1 MNNMIKN
8 YVNKLTKEQITSFA
22 LMHNILLSPSELDFT
37 YNFVK
42 SNYEE
47 VIQNYDSINL
57 DQYRSYYS
65 EENFT
70 KIKALFKEYSEK
82 FKPFLN

>member
-1 MNNMIKN
+1 MIKN